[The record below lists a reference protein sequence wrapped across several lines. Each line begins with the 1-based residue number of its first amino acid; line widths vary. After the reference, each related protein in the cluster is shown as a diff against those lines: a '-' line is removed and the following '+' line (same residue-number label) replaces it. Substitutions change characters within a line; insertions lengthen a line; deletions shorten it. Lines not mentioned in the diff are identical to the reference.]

1 VKRLLTLP
9 AVGLAALVAQGALA
23 TLLSPPW
30 CPDLAL
36 LVLIGIGL
44 RWSGIAGG
52 LLLAAFLGYATDLVS
67 GSLLGQHALLRM
79 AAHGLARLGN
89 RHLSLRGLLPQAI
102 FVSALTC
109 ANAFAMALITSFF
122 SPGSAVAGIALR
134 ELLPQA
140 VANALFFPLVAS
152 LTARTV
158 ARLGDEDGGQR
169 ILPLSPRGRIA

>member
-1 VKRLLTLP
+1 VKRVLGLLGLGAVALTL
-9 AVGLAALVAQGALA
+9 QGAVASFLPA
-23 TLLSPPW
+23 RF
-30 CPDLAL
+30 CPDLGFL
-36 LVLIGIGL
+36 LVVALGLCWRSAVGGVCVSGAIG
-44 RWSGIAGG
+44 
-52 LLLAAFLGYATDLVS
+52 FVTDLLS

-89 RHLSLRGLLPQAI
+89 RHLSLRGALPQAI
-102 FVSALTC
+102 FVSVLTC

-140 VANALFFPLVAS
+140 VANALIFPLVAS